1 MTLDHL
7 ARHTEAV
14 RQLDRAIER
23 IMGIETVPMGGDN
36 LAILLCSHFDDP
48 DDGSE
53 LDDTGWSQSATD
65 AYDEVKQEI
74 AGLFVPVRIAIAA
87 MLPVWQPIES
97 APRDGT
103 WFLGWTPHKAIQ
115 GRIETWRWDRDEYE
129 GDCCVDAAEQ
139 SFDNFQPEFWQP
151 LSTPPENN
159 NDH

>member
-1 MTLDHL
+1 MTDTPDHL

-36 LAILLCSHFDDP
+36 LAVLLCSHFDDP

-53 LDDTGWSQSATD
+53 PDDNGWSQSATD

-87 MLPVWQPIES
+87 MLPAILSQFDEDWFWEVITDSIDMDW
-97 APRDGT
+97 APRDAARLIVSRMKEE
-103 WFLGWTPHKAIQ
+103 LGQ
-115 GRIETWRWDRDEYE
+115 
-129 GDCCVDAAEQ
+129 
-139 SFDNFQPEFWQP
+139 
-151 LSTPPENN
+151 
-159 NDH
+159 